1 MVTGNYDLVSWP
13 LYIPCISRVY
23 YTRRSQPPVFAQL
36 VQDYLT
42 WTNDLTTERQFI
54 AGVVWHLD
62 QEFQFWQSTMVNV
75 SVGAET
81 HQLARYWVDVG
92 GPRPGQSSA
101 SFAAEQF
108 VMLILIE
115 SYREDYSLGQ
125 NFGTNE
131 SNGTSNRDLWYRHIK
146 SGAESGQYAF
156 P

>member
-1 MVTGNYDLVSWP
+1 M
-13 LYIPCISRVY
+13 
-23 YTRRSQPPVFAQL
+23 FAQL

-54 AGVVWHLD
+54 AGVVWQLD

-92 GPRPGQSSA
+92 GPRPGKKCSA

-108 VMLILIE
+108 VMLVL
-115 SYREDYSLGQ
+115 
-125 NFGTNE
+125 
-131 SNGTSNRDLWYRHIK
+131 
-146 SGAESGQYAF
+146 
-156 P
+156 

>member
-1 MVTGNYDLVSWP
+1 MYF
-13 LYIPCISRVY
+13 RVY

-62 QEFQFWQSTMVNV
+62 QEFQFWQSSMVNV
-75 SVGAET
+75 TVGAET
-81 HQLARYWVDVG
+81 HQLARYWLDVG
-92 GPRPGQSSA
+92 GPRPGQCSA
-101 SFAAEQF
+101 SLAVSRTISNVGF
-108 VMLILIE
+108 IE
-115 SYREDYSLGQ
+115 SYKEDYSLAE

-146 SGAESGQYAF
+146 SGAESGQYVF
-156 P
+156 S